1 MLVGNLV
8 KHKYGTLQGTGLVLE
23 VLPYDPAW
31 DRPGQQR
38 FRVLW
43 TAHGKSHVHTIND
56 TYLQVISSPYGDK
69 NGN

>member
-8 KHKYGTLQGTGLVLE
+8 KHKYGTLQGTGLVLD

-43 TAHGKSHVHTIND
+43 TAHGNSFATTVND
-56 TYLQVISSPYGDK
+56 TYIEVVSESR
-69 NGN
+69 